1 MIRRFRGELV
11 HKVDQKGRVSVPA
24 TFRRALEEGDP
35 DWHDGL
41 NPNLVIVYG
50 RPGKK
55 FLECYSIKAMAELD
69 EMIEDLPPFSEERD
83 ELERFLATKSVYA
96 EVDPTGRIVL
106 SQKLREQIGIV
117 DEAVF
122 AGTINT
128 FITATRN
135 EVIRF
140 VRLLA
145 DIESRQKRLNE
156 VRAKLVEPNW
166 ATEDV
171 PTLALLDGNSIAYRA
186 FFALCLT

>member
-1 MIRRFRGELV
+1 MTRRFRGKSV

-106 SQKLREQIGIV
+106 SQKLREQIGIA

-128 FITATRN
+128 FKIWAPADYEAQGERIDR
-135 EVIRF
+135 EAAERPPELDPF
-140 VRLLA
+140 RLLKRR
-145 DIESRQKRLNE
+145 RQE
-156 VRAKLVEPNW
+156 
-166 ATEDV
+166 
-171 PTLALLDGNSIAYRA
+171 GGS
-186 FFALCLT
+186 